1 VHNLI
6 FLNFAGE
13 RGRAVESCLQVI
25 SVSLN
30 AKKPVTH
37 GILERGRGV
46 MNMCTG
52 HNTNTT
58 NFYLKKKKKRG
69 KNEIYMQQR

>member
-1 VHNLI
+1 MHNLI

-46 MNMCTG
+46 MNICTG

-58 NFYLKKKKKRG
+58 NFFKEEKEKGEK
-69 KNEIYMQQR
+69 